1 MKKLILSLVLI
12 VIFSIIGLGWGL
24 DNLFAQYQTK
34 NQADE
39 LKPYKQITTALANT
53 LDQQSDVHKFVSLW
67 QKSNDLNIS
76 LLNLDAFPLPDSLQ
90 KQFKSGIP
98 LTLESDN
105 NILIHVILPKHQ
117 QVLILTLPQSI
128 NEQENSQLQLIFT
141 SIFYIAL
148 LLILFIW
155 LYPLIKHLRQLGVT
169 AKAFGEGQLE
179 QRITIDKTSYIA
191 NIEVEFNKMAQ
202 RIETLISDNQL
213 LGNAVSHDLRTP
225 LARLRFGIE
234 ALEETNNP
242 LLREKYQKHISR
254 DIDEMEKLVA
264 VLLNYAR
271 LEQAMVAIDKRE
283 VIIQDVISDCINAI
297 NNQDIEV
304 EFIPGKNLIIRA
316 DINYLS
322 MLINNLLNNAIQYA
336 NKNICIKVSS
346 KDNTISLIIA
356 DDGEGIAESKRQEI
370 LKPFTRG
377 DNIDGKQGYGMGLAI
392 VTRIAQWHD
401 AILNVDNC
409 TVLRGAKFTITFK
422 SR

>member
-34 NQADE
+34 NEADE
-39 LKPYKQITTALANT
+39 LKPYKQITTALAQT
-53 LDQQSDVHKFVSLW
+53 LDKQSDIHEFVNKW
-67 QKSNDLNIS
+67 QISNDLKLS
-76 LLNLDAFPLPDSLQ
+76 LLDLKVFPLPQSLQ
-90 KQFKSGIP
+90 KRFNLGEP

-105 NILIHVILPKHQ
+105 HILIHVILSEHQ
-117 QVLILTLPQSI
+117 QVLILTLPQTI
-128 NEQENSQLQLIFT
+128 NEQDNSQLQLIFT

-155 LYPLIKHLRQLGVT
+155 LYPLIKHLRQLGIT
-169 AKAFGEGQLE
+169 AKAFGEGHLE
-179 QRITIDKTSYIA
+179 QRILIDKTSYIA

-202 RIETLISDNQL
+202 RIETLINDNQL

-234 ALEETNNP
+234 ALEETKNP
-242 LLREKYQKHISR
+242 SLREKYQKHISR

-283 VIIQDVISDCINAI
+283 VALQDVITDCINAI
-297 NNQDIEV
+297 TPKGITI
-304 EFIPGKNLIIRA
+304 EFIPEDRITIMA

-322 MLINNLLNNAIQYA
+322 MLINNLLSNATQYA
-336 NKNICIKVSS
+336 NKKICIKVVSI
-346 KDNTISLIIA
+346 DNSYKLIVA
-356 DDGEGIAESKRQEI
+356 DDGQGIDETKRQEI

-377 DNIDGKQGYGMGLAI
+377 DNIEGKQGFGMGLAI
-392 VTRIAQWHD
+392 VSRIAQWHD
-401 AILNVDNC
+401 AAVNIDKCAELG
-409 TVLRGAKFTITFK
+409 GAEFSITFDK
-422 SR
+422 

>member
-34 NQADE
+34 NEADE
-39 LKPYKQITTALANT
+39 LKPYKQITTALAQT
-53 LDQQSDVHKFVSLW
+53 LDKQSDIHAFVNQW
-67 QKSNDLNIS
+67 QISNDLKLS
-76 LLNLDAFPLPDSLQ
+76 LLDLKVFPLPQSLQ
-90 KQFKSGIP
+90 KRFNLGEP

-105 NILIHVILPKHQ
+105 HILIHVILPEHQ
-117 QVLILTLPQSI
+117 QVLILTLPQTI
-128 NEQENSQLQLIFT
+128 NEQDNSQLQLIFT

-155 LYPLIKHLRQLGVT
+155 LYPLIKHLRQLGIT
-169 AKAFGEGQLE
+169 AKAFGEGHLE
-179 QRITIDKTSYIA
+179 QRILIDKTSYIA

-202 RIETLISDNQL
+202 RIETLINDNQL

-234 ALEETNNP
+234 ALEETKNP
-242 LLREKYQKHISR
+242 SLREKYQKHISR

-283 VIIQDVISDCINAI
+283 VALQDVITDCINAI
-297 NNQDIEV
+297 TPKGITI
-304 EFIPGKNLIIRA
+304 EFIPEDRITIMA

-322 MLINNLLNNAIQYA
+322 MLINNLLSNATQYA
-336 NKNICIKVSS
+336 NKKICIKVVSI
-346 KDNTISLIIA
+346 DNSYKLIVA
-356 DDGEGIAESKRQEI
+356 DDGQGIDETKRQEI

-377 DNIDGKQGYGMGLAI
+377 DNIEGKQGFGMGLAI
-392 VTRIAQWHD
+392 VSRIAQWHD
-401 AILNVDNC
+401 A
-409 TVLRGAKFTITFK
+409 TVNIDKCAELGGAEFSITFDK
-422 SR
+422 

>member
-34 NQADE
+34 NEADE
-39 LKPYKQITTALANT
+39 LKPYKQITTALAQT
-53 LDQQSDVHKFVSLW
+53 LDKQSDIHAFVNKW
-67 QKSNDLNIS
+67 QISNDLKLS
-76 LLNLDAFPLPDSLQ
+76 LLDLKVFPLPQSLQ
-90 KQFKSGIP
+90 KRFNLGEP

-105 NILIHVILPKHQ
+105 HILIHVILSEHQ
-117 QVLILTLPQSI
+117 QVLILTLPQTI
-128 NEQENSQLQLIFT
+128 NEQDNSQLQLIFT

-155 LYPLIKHLRQLGVT
+155 LYPLIKHLRQLGIT
-169 AKAFGEGQLE
+169 AKAFGEGHLE
-179 QRITIDKTSYIA
+179 QRILIDKTSYIA

-202 RIETLISDNQL
+202 RIETLINDNQL

-234 ALEETNNP
+234 ALEETKNP
-242 LLREKYQKHISR
+242 SLREKYQKHISR

-283 VIIQDVISDCINAI
+283 VALQDVITDCINAI
-297 NNQDIEV
+297 TPKGITI
-304 EFIPGKNLIIRA
+304 EFIPEDRITIMA

-322 MLINNLLNNAIQYA
+322 MLINNLLSNATQYA
-336 NKNICIKVSS
+336 NKKICIKVVSI
-346 KDNTISLIIA
+346 DNSYKLIVA
-356 DDGEGIAESKRQEI
+356 DDGQGIDETKRQEI

-377 DNIDGKQGYGMGLAI
+377 DNIEGKQGFGMGLAI
-392 VTRIAQWHD
+392 VSRIAQWHD
-401 AILNVDNC
+401 A
-409 TVLRGAKFTITFK
+409 TVNIDKCAELGGAEFSITFDK
-422 SR
+422 

>member
-34 NQADE
+34 NEIDE
-39 LKPYKQITTALANT
+39 LKPYKQITTALAQT
-53 LDQQSDVHKFVSLW
+53 LDEQSDIHAFVSQW
-67 QKSNDLNIS
+67 QKNNDLKIS
-76 LLNLDAFPLPDSLQ
+76 LINLDAFVLPKPLQ
-90 KQFKSGIP
+90 KSFKSGIP

-105 NILIHVILPKHQ
+105 DILIHVVLPKHQ
-117 QVLILTLPQSI
+117 HVLVLTLPQLI
-128 NEQENSQLQLIFT
+128 NEQDNSQLQLIFT
-141 SIFYIAL
+141 SIFYITL

-155 LYPLIKHLRQLGVT
+155 LYPLIKHLRQLGIT
-169 AKAFGEGQLE
+169 AKAFGEGKLE

-191 NIEVEFNKMAQ
+191 GIEAEFNKMAQ

-242 LLREKYQKHISR
+242 KLREKYQKHISR
-254 DIDEMEKLVA
+254 DVDEMEKLVA

-271 LEQAMVAIDKRE
+271 LDQAMVAIDKRE
-283 VIIQDVISDCINAI
+283 VVIQDVINDCIKAANSQNI
-297 NNQDIEV
+297 KI
-304 EFIPGKNLIIRA
+304 EFIANDNVTVLA

-322 MLINNLLNNAIQYA
+322 MLINNLLSNAVQYA
-336 NKNICIKVSS
+336 NTKIAVAVIQN
-346 KDNTISLIIA
+346 DNVISLIVA
-356 DDGEGIAESKRQEI
+356 DDGQGIEESKRQEI

-377 DNIDGKQGYGMGLAI
+377 DNALEKQGYGMGLAI
-392 VTRIAQWHD
+392 VTRIAQWHE
-401 AILNVDNC
+401 ATLSVDNC
-409 TVLRGAKFTITFK
+409 IELNGAKFTISFE
-422 SR
+422 R